1 MPARIIAVANAF
13 VAMTS
18 PRAHRPGAGL
28 DEAMAQVQVS
38 AGKTV
43 DRRVVAALVNL
54 VENRGGRTRFASP
67 QDNKVA

>member
-1 MPARIIAVANAF
+1 
-13 VAMTS
+13 
-18 PRAHRPGAGL
+18 
-28 DEAMAQVQVS
+28 MAQVQVS

-67 QDNKVA
+67 QDDKVA